1 MEREQRKA
9 GIGVCREITPGV
21 YWMEMGKGINRSNV
35 YFVQSGSSWVLI
47 DAASANCGRLI
58 RKTAESLFGANTPPA
73 SILLTHDHPDH
84 AGSVLELVRM
94 WDCPVYVHPGELPL
108 AAIGDLSTIQRY
120 ANPLDRW
127 IILPLLR
134 AMPRRRVES
143 ILSKASLKD
152 MVRAFDPCAAVPG
165 LPDWEC
171 IPTPGHT
178 PGHVAFF
185 LNRDRALITGD
196 AILTAD
202 LNSLWGFLLWS
213 LRLNQ
218 QRVSGPPWYSTW
230 RWLAAKESVAV
241 LARLEPRVL
250 ACGHGIPMTGDRTAR
265 ELRAFAD
272 HFSGPAA
279 EKYAEAMTLVLESRP
294 ATTCSQFALASG

>member
-1 MEREQRKA
+1 VEREQRKA
-9 GIGVCREITPGV
+9 AIGVCREITPGV
-21 YWMEMGKGINRSNV
+21 YWMEIGKGINRSNV
-35 YFVQSGSSWVLI
+35 YFVQSGSAWVLI

-58 RKTAESLFGANTPPA
+58 QKTAQSLFGANIPPA

-84 AGSVLELVRM
+84 AGSVRELVRM
-94 WDCPVYVHPGELPL
+94 WGCPVYVHPDELPL
-108 AAIGDLSTIQRY
+108 TAIGDLSTIQRY
-120 ANPLDRW
+120 ANPLDHW

-143 ILSKASLKD
+143 ILSKANLKGV
-152 MVRAFDPCAAVPG
+152 VRAFDPCAAVPG

-185 LNRDRALITGD
+185 RDRDRALITGD
-196 AILTAD
+196 AVLTAD
-202 LNSLWGFLLWS
+202 LNSLWGFVLWS

-230 RWLAAKESVAV
+230 TWLAAKESVAV

-250 ACGHGIPMTGDRTAR
+250 ACGHGIPLTGDRTAR
-265 ELRAFAD
+265 ELRAFAH

-279 EKYAEAMTLVLESRP
+279 EK
-294 ATTCSQFALASG
+294 